1 MSVLATLK
9 SFSLLEWIF
18 TLGQVLGSLI
28 IASNLGI
35 NGLGYV
41 FFLASS
47 IAGIVLLR
55 GTHAARSVVLV
66 NVYFTVVNTIG
77 IIRYSL

>member
-1 MSVLATLK
+1 MFETIK

-18 TLGQVLGSLI
+18 TLGQVAGSLI

-35 NGLGYV
+35 NGIGYM

-55 GTHAARSVVLV
+55 GHHVARSVVLI
-66 NVYFTVVNTIG
+66 NIYFTVVNTVG